1 MIRIQGENY
10 RTGVVSLQRSE
21 RGLMLGEW
29 NYLFTYFVGS
39 FGIQLL
45 LLGLFVSI
53 SMSLLPGVRVD
64 RNRMQVSFKREGKK
78 VELSYQTGR
87 KEIQYSEKEFKDTV
101 QGQRRVLALRRG
113 VVQRMEFPGSG
124 LAREAVRSVEQEK
137 Y

>member
-1 MIRIQGENY
+1 M
-10 RTGVVSLQRSE
+10 
-21 RGLMLGEW
+21 
-29 NYLFTYFVGS
+29 GS

>member
-78 VELSYQTGR
+78 VELSGKKKVSALFEAR
-87 KEIQYSEKEFKDTV
+87 VVKESEWKSVDSELHSVVTAGDKGV
-101 QGQRRVLALRRG
+101 QA
-113 VVQRMEFPGSG
+113 
-124 LAREAVRSVEQEK
+124 
-137 Y
+137 